1 MNVIDLPIVG
11 QSYHL
16 DDWSIDCQKTL
27 NFYPQAVESGNSPN
41 VSALLPTPGL
51 VQRFTFDGAIRGLYA
66 LTDYVLCVAGA
77 KLYKIDKNDIV
88 SEIGTIGGAG
98 IVYFA
103 DDSVRVMIVG
113 SSAYEYNMKTGV
125 LAAVPTEGFL
135 GASDVTF
142 LDSRFV
148 WTVPNSG
155 QIQWSNL
162 ISSATTALNYAT
174 AEAKSDNLVRTVV
187 VNGQLWL
194 IGEKTTEIWTSTGNK
209 DLPYKRMSGAFI
221 PTGCAAKNSVSLFGS
236 SLIWLSRSEHGQS
249 QIVMT
254 EGYSAKR
261 ISTHAIEA
269 EIARYSRIDDAYAFA
284 YQQDGH
290 AFYLLSFPTEKKTW
304 CFDAVTNMW
313 HERSYYNSTSYKHE
327 HHRAIVHCFFNG
339 EHLVG
344 DREKGLVYRLCSDCS
359 DDNGDTI
366 LRERITPLINPQATR
381 IVFDS
386 VELSLQVGQDSNIN
400 PLIMFDWS
408 DDEGRSWSNDRQLNI
423 GAIGEFKK
431 RVIFRRLGQSFGRV
445 FRLKIS
451 DPARLVIL
459 GAKARVR
466 A

>member
-51 VQRFTFDGAIRGLYA
+51 VQRFALSGAIRGLYA

-77 KLYKIDKNDIV
+77 KLYKIDKNDTV

-125 LAAVPTEGFL
+125 LSAVPTEGFL

-174 AEAKSDNLVRTVV
+174 AEAKSDKLVRTVV

-269 EIARYSRIDDAYAFA
+269 EIARYSKIDDAYAFA

-290 AFYLLSFPTEKKTW
+290 AFYVLSFPTEKKTW
-304 CFDAVTNMW
+304 CFDAITNMW
-313 HERSYYNSTSYKHE
+313 HERSYYNGTSHEHE
-327 HHRAIVHCFFNG
+327 HHRAMVHCFFNG

-344 DREKGLVYRLCSDCS
+344 DREKGLVYRLCPDCS
-359 DDNGDTI
+359 DDNGETI
-366 LRERITPLINPQATR
+366 LRERITPLINPQTTR

-386 VELSLQVGQDSNIN
+386 VELSLQVGQDTNIN

-408 DDEGRSWSNDRQLNI
+408 DDEGRSWSNDRQVNI

-445 FRLKIS
+445 FRLRIS

>member
-51 VQRFTFDGAIRGLYA
+51 VQRFALSGAIRGLYA
-66 LTDYVLCVAGA
+66 LSDYVLCVAGA

-221 PTGCAAKNSVSLFGS
+221 PSGCAAKNSVSLFGS

-290 AFYLLSFPTEKKTW
+290 AFYVLSFPTEKKTW

-313 HERSYYNSTSYKHE
+313 HERSYYNGTSHEHE

-359 DDNGDTI
+359 DDNGDSI
-366 LRERITPLINPQATR
+366 LRERITPLINPQTTR

-386 VELSLQVGQDSNIN
+386 VELTLQVGQDFNIN

-408 DDEGRSWSNDRQLNI
+408 DDEGRSWSNDRQVNI

-445 FRLKIS
+445 FRLRIS

-459 GAKARVR
+459 GAKARIR